1 MTFNDKNF
9 MLKNQAAKQLYTA
22 VQDQPIFDYHCHLDP
37 KEIFEDKVFENI
49 VDLWLGGDHYK
60 WRLMR
65 ANGISEEEI
74 TGSASKLDKF
84 KAFARTLQRSYGNPV
99 YHWSAMELKNVF
111 GIEEVLTEENAE
123 EIYNRLNTYLLEN
136 KVSPRKLIADSKVT
150 FIGTT
155 DHPLDTLEWHQKLAE
170 DKSFET
176 IVAPTFRPDEAFIE
190 HHNFKGF
197 LDKLSQATGKEMTE
211 FKDFISAMEDR
222 IAYFAENGCKA
233 SDISFTEIVFEAAE
247 ESDLNELLAKVKDG
261 YKPNAQEVKQWQ
273 TAVFAELCQLYKK
286 YGFVTQVHFG
296 ALRNNHSKLY
306 QKLGADV
313 GIDSLGDQTS
323 LTSNMNKLL
332 DNLVQKDALPK
343 MIWYNLN
350 PSYNIAVANTL
361 ANFQANEEGV
371 KSYLQFGAGW
381 WFADTKLGMISQMN
395 ALAEQGMLA
404 NFVGMLTDSRSF
416 LSYQR
421 HDYFRRILCTYL
433 GEWIEEGEVP
443 EDYEALG
450 HMAKDIAY
458 HNAVNYFKHE

>member
-74 TGSASKLDKF
+74 TGSASQLDKF

-247 ESDLNELLAKVKDG
+247 ESELNELLAKVKDG
-261 YKPNAQEVKQWQ
+261 YKPNALEVKQWQ
-273 TAVFAELCQLYKK
+273 TAVFAELCQLYK
-286 YGFVTQVHFG
+286 
-296 ALRNNHSKLY
+296 
-306 QKLGADV
+306 
-313 GIDSLGDQTS
+313 
-323 LTSNMNKLL
+323 NMVL
-332 DNLVQKDALPK
+332 
-343 MIWYNLN
+343 
-350 PSYNIAVANTL
+350 
-361 ANFQANEEGV
+361 
-371 KSYLQFGAGW
+371 
-381 WFADTKLGMISQMN
+381 
-395 ALAEQGMLA
+395 
-404 NFVGMLTDSRSF
+404 
-416 LSYQR
+416 
-421 HDYFRRILCTYL
+421 
-433 GEWIEEGEVP
+433 
-443 EDYEALG
+443 
-450 HMAKDIAY
+450 
-458 HNAVNYFKHE
+458 